1 MSDLETVTSTNGL
14 FIYTSETKL
23 IKFLKTFFMFCGVW
37 KSTTDH
43 SHNKIMSFLNLTF
56 LLFGFVSIVYMF
68 ILKYK
73 DIDVN
78 TEILLHSVEIFHSI
92 CALIMFIHKKQT
104 IQRLALVLN
113 LTLDL
118 DKLPIED
125 KENCN
130 LIIEK
135 GQRFLLK
142 TLKLAMLGIV
152 SVYVC
157 VVFDSNA
164 FSIYGKKKLLFP
176 SWFPFETDPKNVW
189 FYYLAIL
196 FELVIYVELLCVDL
210 ATVGVWYGTII
221 TVNSTLDILGHCF
234 RTLGEQDRKR
244 YAENRRS
251 GLITISNRRVRKE
264 FGQKLK
270 NCIDLHC
277 FLKT

>member
-1 MSDLETVTSTNGL
+1 MSDFKTVTCKNGL

-23 IKFLKTFFMFCGVW
+23 IKFLKKFFMFCGVW
-37 KSTTDH
+37 KSATDH
-43 SHNKIMSFLNLTF
+43 SHSKIMSFFNLTL
-56 LLFGFVSIVYMF
+56 LLFGFVSIIYMF
-68 ILKYK
+68 ILKYN

-78 TEILLHSVEIFHSI
+78 TEILLHSVEIIHSI

-104 IQRLALVLN
+104 IQRLALLLN

-118 DKLPIED
+118 DKLPIKD

-130 LIIEK
+130 LIIET
-135 GQRFLLK
+135 GQRSLVR

-176 SWFPFETDPKNVW
+176 SWFPFETDPKNIW

-210 ATVGVWYGTII
+210 ATVGIWYGTII
-221 TVNSTLDILGHCF
+221 SVNSTLDILGHCF
-234 RTLGEQDRKR
+234 QTLSEQDKKT

-251 GLITISNRRVRKE
+251 RVANRRVCKR
-264 FGQKLK
+264 FSQKLK

>member
-1 MSDLETVTSTNGL
+1 MSDFETITSKNGL

-23 IKFLKTFFMFCGVW
+23 VKFLKTFFMFCGIW
-37 KSTTDH
+37 KSAADH
-43 SHNKIMSFLNLTF
+43 SYNQIMSVFNLTF
-56 LLFGFVSIVYMF
+56 LLFGFVSIINMF

-92 CALIMFIHKKQT
+92 CAIIMFIHKKQT

-118 DKLPIED
+118 DKLPIND

-130 LIIEK
+130 LIIET
-135 GQRFLLK
+135 GHCFLLR

-176 SWFPFETDPKNVW
+176 SWFPFETDPNNLW

-234 RTLGEQDRKR
+234 QNLGEQDRKT
-244 YAENRRS
+244 YAENKTSRV
-251 GLITISNRRVRKE
+251 INISNRRVCKE
-264 FGQKLK
+264 FGQKLQ
-270 NCIDLHC
+270 NCINLHC